1 MENVKCKKRKKSLKT
16 IPSSLIA
23 QGLSGLN
30 DAKIQTFPHPA
41 SSLTKKKLLF
51 PLAQSKFCLSLQ
63 RLNAQASASCI
74 DVREAANRQTEQAV
88 WRHGQLPFTATKVLV
103 PNPLES
109 PLHWYQ
115 WLDNA
120 QTKIAVSLS
129 CHCWEKQY
137 QGNI

>member
-1 MENVKCKKRKKSLKT
+1 M
-16 IPSSLIA
+16 IA

-30 DAKIQTFPHPA
+30 AAKIQTFPHPA
-41 SSLTKKKLLF
+41 SSLTKKNFFF
-51 PLAQSKFCLSLQ
+51 PLHNPNFVYALEH
-63 RLNAQASASCI
+63 LNAQASASCI

-120 QTKIAVSLS
+120 QTKIAASLS